1 MILEDHSPHELLDLA
16 ILAAHDA
23 GNLIAS
29 VSRFDLNASTK
40 SSPTDLVTQ
49 MDAASERLIRQIILK
64 SRPGDGIIGEEE
76 TSIASRSGVNWL
88 VDPIDGTTNYLRGI
102 PNYSISIAAIKDG
115 KTLTGVVHDPTMNET
130 FTAVDGEGAA
140 LNGVRIHCSATVFP
154 ESIIGTGFSYSSGK
168 RVRQADIL
176 RAILPSVGDIR
187 RPGSAAVSLCWVACG
202 RLDAFYERGLQPWD
216 YAAGAFIASEAG
228 ADLLVSEQD
237 HMRDRLVVASAPSVT
252 TQLREI
258 LKAA

>member
-1 MILEDHSPHELLDLA
+1 MILEDQSPHELLDLA

-23 GNLIAS
+23 GSLVAS

-40 SSPTDLVTQ
+40 SSPTDFVTQ
-49 MDAASERLIRQIILK
+49 MDAASERLIRQIILR
-64 SRPGDGIIGEEE
+64 SRPDDGIMGEEE

-115 KTLTGVVHDPTMNET
+115 KTLAGVVHDPIMNET

-140 LNGVRIHCSATVFP
+140 LNGARIHCSATTFP

-216 YAAGAFIASEAG
+216 YAAGAFIASEGG

-252 TQLREI
+252 TQLRHI